1 MNDLFN
7 TVLCNLFQTLQWV
20 WFKVTPAST
29 VAVVPCW
36 RPREDMLDKIVLV
49 SNNRL
54 ASNVISLHS
63 WQHCHISGCHFISG
77 NLLVCHVHN
86 FDISSGISPACGIQL
101 SLTFCSHW
109 HSAVPFI
116 GVCLLWSGPCASLI
130 KYPLVWHLY
139 EAFHCGAVKGGV
151 VPLCPPQPRYL
162 WPGHTGPVLGD
173 PESWLTGREE
183 LFQLEGLGLLACVL
197 QIVCVCVRLIQDVCQ
212 KWECTFS
219 KGFLHTEQGCKAEMF
234 VFCNPD
240 AVKTIQTIIEELREL
255 HTTFC
260 WPSHLF
266 AYLNSPVLCT
276 NQTSGRAPGSPF
288 WKGTYRK
295 SVFLPSKLIFDK
307 LTLSSNCEM
316 ASTQG

>member
-1 MNDLFN
+1 MLSLCIPDN
-7 TVLCNLFQTLQWV
+7 TAIFQVVILSLEICLCVMFTTLT
-20 WFKVTPAST
+20 F
-29 VAVVPCW
+29 
-36 RPREDMLDKIVLV
+36 L
-49 SNNRL
+49 L
-54 ASNVISLHS
+54 AS
-63 WQHCHISGCHFISG
+63 
-77 NLLVCHVHN
+77 LLRAEFNC
-86 FDISSGISPACGIQL
+86 
-101 SLTFCSHW
+101 HW

-240 AVKTIQTIIEELREL
+240 AVKTIQTIIIELREL
-255 HTTFC
+255 HTTFF

-276 NQTSGRAPGSPF
+276 NQTSGRVPGSPF